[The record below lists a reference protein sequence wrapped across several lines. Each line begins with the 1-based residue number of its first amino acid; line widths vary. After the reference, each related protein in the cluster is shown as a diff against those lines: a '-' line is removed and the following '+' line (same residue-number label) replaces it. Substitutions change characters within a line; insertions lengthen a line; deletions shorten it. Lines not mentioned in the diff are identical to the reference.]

1 MDDDAHLLRLWSQEH
16 RQSAFSALVARY
28 AGVVFGTALRRLR
41 GHRALAE
48 EAAQNVF
55 TLMAAKAD
63 SLARHPCLGA
73 WLHRAAMWQAASM
86 DRNEAVHTRKLH
98 ELAAAMHEGSN
109 LQDSSS
115 RTLPDLD
122 AALERLPAPDR
133 RVLIMRFFEECSFR
147 EIAKR
152 IGLSEAAVQ
161 KRVSRALHRLSAQ
174 LKRRGITAGTAF
186 MAAAF
191 PPLFGQPVP
200 AAVVERLTS
209 TASSASV
216 ALSKSSTFI
225 QTLSLMAYGKKTS
238 LTIAALLAFLSVL
251 TGSFMMGRQQAL
263 AGADPAFMADGAAR
277 AAGSAGS
284 KFLPP
289 QSSHDRSDRNQG
301 RRRLSVREAIAN
313 VARGFG
319 IWEATGLRHAT
330 ADVPLR
336 ELLPEEFDEALR
348 ILPEFKSHPDAW
360 ESAAWF
366 VFAPLAASD
375 PARAAHLIDNE
386 AFLREGRLPI
396 VALRVIALHWAE
408 KDGAA
413 TLKWM
418 RSLDE
423 RGRGVGPKTWGD
435 VMARQIK
442 SDPAA
447 ALSDMASW
455 PGREAGFEYA
465 LREPLKDAAVRDQL
479 LGLLD
484 SAGDEQCLS
493 AAGWVPDDPSWL
505 SERFLPWLFN
515 REWSEPLQAGDL
527 CRTLILRGYDRS
539 LRLKAVCQALGAVSS
554 PELAHAITDELRPLL
569 RALPDDKRQPFLDC
583 ITDPALKFRI
593 MNNP

>member
-1 MDDDAHLLRLWSQEH
+1 MDDDAHLLRLWSQE
-16 RQSAFSALVARY
+16 RQQSAFSTLVARY

-41 GHRALAE
+41 GRRALAE

-55 TLMAAKAD
+55 VLMAAKAE
-63 SLARHPCLGA
+63 SLARHPCLAA
-73 WLHRAAMWQAASM
+73 WLHRAAMWQAATM
-86 DRNEAVHTRKLH
+86 DRNEAVHTRKLN
-98 ELAAAMHEGSN
+98 ELAAAMYEDSN
-109 LQDSSS
+109 IPESSD

-122 AALERLPAPDR
+122 AALERLAAPDR
-133 RVLIMRFFEECSFR
+133 RMLLMRYFEERTFR
-147 EIAKR
+147 EIAQR
-152 IGLSEAAVQ
+152 LGLSEAAAQ
-161 KRVSRALHRLSAQ
+161 KQASRALQRLSAQ
-174 LKRRGITAGTAF
+174 LQRRGITAGTAAVT
-186 MAAAF
+186 AALPA
-191 PPLFGQPVP
+191 LFGQPAP
-200 AAVVERLTS
+200 AAFVERLTS
-209 TASSASV
+209 TASAAAAS
-216 ALSKSSTFI
+216 LSKSSILI
-225 QTLSLMAYGKKTS
+225 QTLSLMAYGKKIP

-251 TGSFMMGRQQAL
+251 TGSFIIGRQQAL
-263 AGADPAFMADGAAR
+263 AGADPSFTADGAAR
-277 AAGSAGS
+277 VAGSAGS

-313 VARGFG
+313 VARGFTF
-319 IWEATGLRHAT
+319 WEWSSRHAT

-336 ELLPEEFDEALR
+336 ELLLEEFDEALR

-375 PARAAHLIDNE
+375 PSRAARLIDND

-396 VALRVIALHWAE
+396 AALQVIALHWAE

-423 RGRGVGPKTWGD
+423 RGRGVGPRTWGD

-447 ALSDMASW
+447 ALSGMASW
-455 PGREAGFEYA
+455 PGREAGFENA

-479 LGLLD
+479 LSLLD
-484 SAGDEQCLS
+484 SAGDKQCLS
-493 AAGWVPDDPSWL
+493 AAGSVPDDPAWL
-505 SERFLPWLFN
+505 SDRFLPWLFN
-515 REWSEPLQAGDL
+515 REWNEPLQASDL

-539 LRLKAVCQALGAVSS
+539 LRLKAVCQALGAVPS
-554 PELAHAITDELRPLL
+554 PDLAHAITDELRPLL

-583 ITDPALKFRI
+583 ITDPALKSRI
-593 MNNP
+593 MTNP